1 MRTRLDGLVRDTRD
15 GRTANAILRKCAH
28 RSLRTATCPLLG
40 DELDRPARAAW
51 TMIEVSNVSHRFGAR
66 DVLNAVDLT
75 IGERRVG
82 VIGANGS
89 GKSTFARLLNG
100 LLIPDEGTV
109 RVDGIDTREDPK
121 AVRRRVGFVFQNP
134 DNQIVFPIVEE
145 DVAFGL
151 KNLKLPKEEVARKV
165 DAVLRRYRLEHLRGH
180 AAHLLSGGEKQMLAI
195 SAVLVMEPRYVVLD
209 EPTTL
214 LDLRNKG
221 LVLEI
226 IRAMEQ
232 PVVLVTH
239 DLDQVRDFDRVIVFD
254 EGAVMADGPP
264 DAAVR
269 EYVRA
274 MA

>member
-1 MRTRLDGLVRDTRD
+1 MF
-15 GRTANAILRKCAH
+15 
-28 RSLRTATCPLLG
+28 
-40 DELDRPARAAW
+40 
-51 TMIEVSNVSHRFGAR
+51 EVSNVSHRFGALE
-66 DVLNAVDLT
+66 VLSDVDLSV
-75 IGERRVG
+75 GERRVG

-109 RVDGIDTREDPK
+109 RVDGIDTREDVK

-134 DNQIVFPIVEE
+134 DNQIVFPVVEE

-151 KNLKLPKEEVARKV
+151 KNLKLPKDEVARRV
-165 DAVLRRYRLEHLRGH
+165 DAVLERYRLAHLRDH
-180 AAHLLSGGEKQMLAI
+180 ATHLLSGGEKQMLAI

-209 EPTTL
+209 EPMTL
-214 LDLRNKG
+214 LDLRNKR
-221 LVLEI
+221 LVTEI
-226 IRAMEQ
+226 IREIEQ

-239 DLDQVRDFDRVIVFD
+239 DLDHLRDFDRVIVFHD
-254 EGAVMADGPP
+254 GRVTADGAP
-264 DAAVR
+264 DAAIR